1 MLLTVITIVAST
13 KIKCEKFRV
22 GTWWNRRIYECEDKS
37 TQILSKNFKKIT
49 GRTGLDHIEN
59 KSNLDVGSIWMDNT
73 KIFFFPIHLEKI
85 FPNLIAI
92 SITNCNMIEIHQAD
106 IKSLPQ
112 LQAIDLSDNKITV
125 LENDLFKFNL
135 NLNRLNLSGNKIIE
149 VKLNVFEG
157 MENLINL
164 NFEQNLCYSGSAK
177 AVRSAV
183 ESLVSDLMSYCYIE
197 DINFSELVNQRAIEL
212 LTKN

>member
-1 MLLTVITIVAST
+1 
-13 KIKCEKFRV
+13 
-22 GTWWNRRIYECEDKS
+22 
-37 TQILSKNFKKIT
+37 
-49 GRTGLDHIEN
+49 
-59 KSNLDVGSIWMDNT
+59 
-73 KIFFFPIHLEKI
+73 
-85 FPNLIAI
+85 
-92 SITNCNMIEIHQAD
+92 MIEIHQAD

-125 LENDLFKFNL
+125 LESDLFKFNL

-149 VKLNVFEG
+149 VKLNVFEE